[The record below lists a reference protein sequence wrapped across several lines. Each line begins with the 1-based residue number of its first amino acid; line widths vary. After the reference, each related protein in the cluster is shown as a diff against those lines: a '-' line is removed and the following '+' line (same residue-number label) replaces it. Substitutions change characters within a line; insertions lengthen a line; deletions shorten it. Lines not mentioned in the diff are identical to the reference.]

1 MTVEEFVQAVKRAMS
16 NNVPGLIKF
25 IEKPPG
31 RSPSQ
36 SSLRIS
42 RFYNGLNDVDKKIF
56 QEALELAVGQSI
68 DNFLCILDGSLAIES
83 GEKKGDLELF
93 YNDGENRTRLNDPEG
108 NPLSDI
114 FGSQS

>member
-1 MTVEEFVQAVKRAMS
+1 MNAEEFVQAIKQAMS
-16 NNVPGLIKF
+16 NNVLGLIKF
-25 IEKPPG
+25 IENPPG

-42 RFYNGLNDVDKKIF
+42 KFYNGLNDVDKKTF
-56 QEALELAVGQSI
+56 QEALELAVGQSM

-83 GEKKGDLELF
+83 GEKKGELELF
-93 YNDGENRTRLNDPEG
+93 YTDGESRTRLNDPEG

-114 FGSQS
+114 FGSQ